1 MMLIIC
7 FRLKPAEIRFLREYV
22 DVVQPFAK
30 ALDILQA
37 EKKAYMGYLVPTLC
51 MLQEKLRDKR
61 DLANSCRPL
70 VEALLAGISRRFSVI
85 LDDAEL
91 IASAILHPK
100 FKRDWT
106 DDASILEK
114 GI

>member
-70 VEALLAGISRRFSVI
+70 VEALLAGISRRFAVI

-106 DDASILEK
+106 DDTSILEK